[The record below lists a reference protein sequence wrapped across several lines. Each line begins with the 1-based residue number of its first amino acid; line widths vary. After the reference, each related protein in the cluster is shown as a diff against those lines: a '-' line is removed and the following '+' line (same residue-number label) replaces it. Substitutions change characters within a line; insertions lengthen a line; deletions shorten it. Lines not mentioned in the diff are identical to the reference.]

1 MRFTRPLNL
10 LPPLLQ
16 KLDVRTRKNLG
27 VLLVTGFCFWASLGS
42 QLPVLPLYI
51 GELGATKQQLGVV
64 MGAFALGLLGSRAW
78 LGRLADQRSRK
89 IVLQIGLAVAAIAPL
104 FYLNVTSLPLLFAV
118 RAFHGICLAAFTT
131 AYTALVVDLSPR
143 NQRGELIGYMSLVNP
158 IGVML
163 GPSIGGYLQAWAGY
177 LPLFLLASGLA
188 VVGLLATSTVD
199 EVLSQEALLAY
210 QSASKQMFW
219 GLLRSPRLKIPA
231 MVMLLIGLTFGTLS
245 TFVPLLIRET
255 EVDLNAGLFYS
266 VAAIAS
272 FIIRVLTG
280 KASDRLGRGRFISL
294 SLCFYGLAMITLW
307 LAHTKFAFLVAGI
320 CQGCGS
326 GTLIPMIAALMADR
340 SEAHERAQVLSLCIS
355 GFDVGI
361 ALAGPCLGTVA
372 TLAGIRPMFGL
383 ACGFAGFALLLFTTS
398 NSKDLR
404 QSIAFAWGHGPDV
417 YALSSIQAKR

>member
-1 MRFTRPLNL
+1 VKIFWTLAPRARQNL
-10 LPPLLQ
+10 
-16 KLDVRTRKNLG
+16 V
-27 VLLVTGFCFWASLGS
+27 VLLISGFCFWASLGS
-42 QLPVLPLYI
+42 QLPTLPLYI
-51 GELGATKQQLGVV
+51 GDLGATEQQLGVV

-104 FYLNVTSLPLLFAV
+104 LYLWVTTLPVLFAI
-118 RAFHGICLAAFTT
+118 RAFHGISLAALTT

-143 NQRGELIGYMSLVNP
+143 EQRGELIGYMSLVNP

-163 GPSIGGYLQAWAGY
+163 GPTIGGYLQAWAGY

-188 VVGLLATSTVD
+188 VIGLLAASMID
-199 EVLSQEALLAY
+199 EALA
-210 QSASKQMFW
+210 QGAPKPQGTQRQQFW
-219 GLLRSPRLKIPA
+219 GLLKAPRLKVPA
-231 MVMLLIGLTFGTLS
+231 TVMLLIGLTFGTLS
-245 TFVPLLIRET
+245 TFVPLLIRQT
-255 EVDLNAGLFYS
+255 EVNLNAGLFYS

-294 SLCFYGLAMITLW
+294 SLCCYGLAMILLW
-307 LAHTKFAFLVAGI
+307 LAHTELTFLLAGI
-320 CQGCGS
+320 FQGCGS

-340 SEAHERAQVLSLCIS
+340 SAPHERARVLSLCIS

-372 TLAGIRPMFGL
+372 TLVGIRPMFGL
-383 ACGFAGFALLLFTTS
+383 ACGFAGLALLLFATS

-404 QSIAFAWGHGPDV
+404 HSIAFALGGGRDI
-417 YALSSIQAKR
+417 YAL